1 VPAPPPDFDIRGWAI
16 IVLLEQWKLV
26 W

>member
-1 VPAPPPDFDIRGWAI
+1 VSASLPDFDPRGWVI
-16 IVLLEQWKLV
+16 TVLLEQWKLV

>member
-1 VPAPPPDFDIRGWAI
+1 VPASLPDFDPRGWDI

>member
-1 VPAPPPDFDIRGWAI
+1 LPASLPDFDIRGWAI